1 MSRRSYTEFEVVFC
15 LTIVVR
21 SEKAFFFHY
30 GSHQCTCCSVLR
42 RTAFKVWTS
51 KSAYKRALAPTGYTK
66 HRACMFTMDRLHLGD
81 FDSSQ
86 EANFHFRFFTSMSR
100 RPVFSETRDLRVS
113 LALIKVIQQGVLRR
127 PSMLM
132 GSPWP
137 LLVGTLT
144 KTMWF
149 FAKMPKINNFLV
161 NMHLQGRWKSLL
173 PLLATWKFHTV

>member
-1 MSRRSYTEFEVVFC
+1 MYIYIYRRRDTEFEVVSC

-100 RPVFSETRDLRVS
+100 RPVFSETRHLRVS
-113 LALIKVIQQGVLRR
+113 LALIKVIQEDVRRALGMLIGSSWPSLARTLR
-127 PSMLM
+127 
-132 GSPWP
+132 
-137 LLVGTLT
+137 
-144 KTMWF
+144 KTM
-149 FAKMPKINNFLV
+149 
-161 NMHLQGRWKSLL
+161 
-173 PLLATWKFHTV
+173 